1 MKRIMMS
8 AALIASVMA
17 MNAHTLDGIVKDNK
31 TGEPLIGT
39 VIRVKEMPQLCTTTG
54 LDGSFTLHELPD
66 RGKVTLII
74 SYMSYKTKEMVVDVA
89 KKKYEISLEE
99 DAKQLGEVVVTG
111 HWPQGISQRPLC
123 HRPGEDGGQRAQRD
137 EPAEHSVIA

>member
-1 MKRIMMS
+1 MMS

-39 VIRVKEMPQLCTTTG
+39 VIRVKELPQLSTTTG

-111 HWPQGISQRPLC
+111 HK
-123 HRPGEDGGQRAQRD
+123 
-137 EPAEHSVIA
+137 

>member
-39 VIRVKEMPQLCTTTG
+39 VIRVKEMP
-54 LDGSFTLHELPD
+54 S
-66 RGKVTLII
+66 
-74 SYMSYKTKEMVVDVA
+74 
-89 KKKYEISLEE
+89 
-99 DAKQLGEVVVTG
+99 
-111 HWPQGISQRPLC
+111 
-123 HRPGEDGGQRAQRD
+123 
-137 EPAEHSVIA
+137 